1 MTSSLEMKNGNLP
14 FELLTELFVGFSK
27 WSEVTLNE
35 VKYLSVLLRGR
46 SFQNMKFWKEFH
58 LKIQTRN

>member
-14 FELLTELFVGFSK
+14 FELLMELFVGFSK

-46 SFQNMKFWKEFH
+46 SF
-58 LKIQTRN
+58 